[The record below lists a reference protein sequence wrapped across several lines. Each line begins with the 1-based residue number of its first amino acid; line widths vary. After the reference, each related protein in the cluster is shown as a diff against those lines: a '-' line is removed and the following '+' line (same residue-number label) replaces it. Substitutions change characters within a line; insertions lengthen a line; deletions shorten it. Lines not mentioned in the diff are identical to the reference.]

1 MGWKMEVID
10 FFDETNRSLVHRVP
24 PEGSAD
30 IKVGAQLIVQP
41 NQEAVFVRS
50 GKALDKFGPGR
61 YTLYTW
67 NVPLI
72 TATLTIPWEK
82 SPFQAQVYFIG
93 QQTFLDQKWGTR
105 QPITVRD
112 KDFGIVRLRANGKF
126 AFRVKDSVKLLD
138 ELIGTQGKYT
148 TEEVTSYLK
157 DLIVSRLTD
166 MLGSQQTSLLDLPA
180 QFDELS
186 SGATSKIGQEFGK
199 YGLELVEF
207 FINAISPPEEVQK
220 AIDARSSMGAIGDMQ
235 AYTVYQAA
243 NSMRTM
249 AEQGGAGGSA
259 AAPMGMGMGA
269 GFGMMLPGMIQN
281 AMQSGARVNPN
292 QFGQPGSGGQGPAVA
307 AAAAGGA
314 AADAAAKAGQG
325 SRMDFGGLQKATAPT
340 VTDPKALIR
349 AVANSAG
356 WQCLETGEVW
366 QIIVPVGSLRKQTVD
381 VRFDQKD
388 AEGHSLISYSSACGP
403 STPENA
409 MQLLKFNAQMVMG
422 AFGVQSTPSGDVVVV
437 CASQLAATS
446 TALDASRTITSI
458 AWQADKVE
466 DNLTGG
472 DKN

>member
-1 MGWKMEVID
+1 MGIRLEVIQY
-10 FFDETNRSLVHRVP
+10 FDETNRSLVHRIP
-24 PEGSAD
+24 PEGSTD
-30 IKVGAQLIVQP
+30 IKLGAQLIVQP
-41 NQEAVFVRS
+41 NQEAVFVKS
-50 GKALDKFGPGR
+50 GKAQDKFGPGQH
-61 YTLYTW
+61 TLTTF
-67 NVPLI
+67 NVPII
-72 TATLTIPWEK
+72 TRLLTIPWEK

-93 QQTFLDQKWGTR
+93 LQTFLDQKWGTR

-138 ELIGTQGKYT
+138 ELVGTQGKYT

-166 MLGSQQTSLLDLPA
+166 LLASSQTSLLDLPA
-180 QFDELS
+180 QFDEIGG
-186 SGATSKIGQEFGK
+186 GATSKIGEEFGK

-220 AIDARSSMGAIGDMQ
+220 AIDARSSMGAIGDLQ

-243 NSMRTM
+243 NSMRNI
-249 AEQGGAGGSA
+249 AEQGGAGGNA

-292 QFGQPGSGGQGPAVA
+292 QFAPAPGPASAVQGGGQ
-307 AAAAGGA
+307 
-314 AADAAAKAGQG
+314 
-325 SRMDFGGLQKATAPT
+325 DFGGLTRAAAPAATA
-340 VTDPKALIR
+340 DPKQLVR
-349 AVANSAG
+349 SVAQSAG
-356 WQCLETGEVW
+356 WQCLEAGEAW
-366 QIIVPVGSLRKQTVD
+366 QVVVPIGSLRKQTVL

-388 AEGHSLISYSSACGP
+388 SDGHPLISYSSACGP

-409 MQLLKFNAQMVMG
+409 LQLLKFNAQMVMG
-422 AFGVQSTPSGDVVVV
+422 AFGVQSTASGDVVVV
-437 CASQLAATS
+437 CASQLAGTS
-446 TALDASRTITSI
+446 SALDVSRTITAI

-466 DNLTGG
+466 EKLSDADQN
-472 DKN
+472 

>member
-1 MGWKMEVID
+1 MGIRLEVID

-30 IKVGAQLIVQP
+30 IKLGAQLIVQP

-50 GKALDKFGPGR
+50 GKALDKYGPGR
-61 YTLYTW
+61 YTLTTM
-67 NVPLI
+67 NVPIL
-72 TATLTIPWEK
+72 TRLLTIPWEK
-82 SPFQAQVYFIG
+82 SPFQAQVYFLG
-93 QQTFLDQKWGTR
+93 LQTFLDQKWGTR

-112 KDFGIVRLRANGKF
+112 KDFGVVRLRANGKF
-126 AFRVKDSVKLLD
+126 AFRIKDSVKLLD
-138 ELIGTQGKYT
+138 ELVGTQGKYT
-148 TEEVTSYLK
+148 TEDITSYLK

-166 MLGSQQTSLLDLPA
+166 ILATSKTSLLDLPA
-180 QFDELS
+180 QFDEIGG
-186 SGATSKIGQEFGK
+186 GATSTIGQEFGK

-249 AEQGGAGGSA
+249 AEQGGAGGAA

-292 QFGQPGSGGQGPAVA
+292 QFQPAGGQTA
-307 AAAAGGA
+307 AAAAPVA
-314 AADAAAKAGQG
+314 VAGQG
-325 SRMDFGGLQKATAPT
+325 SKNEFSGLSKAAAAPA
-340 VTDPKALIR
+340 VDPKQLVR
-349 AVANSAG
+349 SVAQSAG
-356 WQCLETGEVW
+356 WQCLESGDSW
-366 QIIVPVGSLRKQTVD
+366 QVVVPIGSLRKQTVV

-388 AEGHSLISYSSACGP
+388 DDGHPLISYSSVCGP

-422 AFGVQSTPSGDVVVV
+422 AFGVQNTPSGDMVVV
-437 CASQLAATS
+437 CASQLAGTS
-446 TALDASRTITSI
+446 AALDVSRTITAI

-466 DNLTGG
+466 EKLVGG
-472 DKN
+472 DQN

>member
-1 MGWKMEVID
+1 MGIRLEVID

-30 IKVGAQLIVQP
+30 IKLGAQLIVQP
-41 NQEAVFVRS
+41 NQEAVFVKS
-50 GKALDKFGPGR
+50 GKAQDKFGPGR
-61 YTLYTW
+61 YTLTTM
-67 NVPLI
+67 NVPIL
-72 TATLTIPWEK
+72 TRLLTIPWEK

-93 QQTFLDQKWGTR
+93 TQTFLDQKWGTR

-112 KDFGIVRLRANGKF
+112 KDFGVVRLRANGKF
-126 AFRVKDSVKLLD
+126 AFRVKESVKLLD
-138 ELIGTQGKYT
+138 ELVGTQGKYT
-148 TEEVTSYLK
+148 TEDITSYLK

-166 MLGSQQTSLLDLPA
+166 ILASSKTSLLDLPA
-180 QFDELS
+180 QFDEIGG
-186 SGATSKIGQEFGK
+186 GATSTIGQEFGK

-207 FINAISPPEEVQK
+207 FINAITPPEEVQK

-269 GFGMMLPGMIQN
+269 GFGMMLPGMIHN

-292 QFGQPGSGGQGPAVA
+292 QFQAPSAGSPAPA
-307 AAAAGGA
+307 AV
-314 AADAAAKAGQG
+314 AGQG
-325 SRMDFGGLQKATAPT
+325 GGMAFGGLTRAAPAATS
-340 VTDPKALIR
+340 DPKQLVR
-349 AVANSAG
+349 SVAQSAG
-356 WQCLETGEVW
+356 WQCLESGESW
-366 QIIVPVGSLRKQTVD
+366 QVVVPIGALRKQTVT

-388 AEGHSLISYSSACGP
+388 ADGHALISYSSVCGP

-409 MQLLKFNAQMVMG
+409 LQLLKFNAQMVMG
-422 AFGVQSTPSGDVVVV
+422 AFGVQTTPSGDVVVV

-446 TALDASRTITSI
+446 AALDVSRTITAI

-466 DNLTGG
+466 ENLG
-472 DKN
+472 DKDQN